1 MRQALPSRAMKLA
14 NLETFVHLARLRHF
28 GRTAKHLN
36 TTQPAISSRLAA
48 LERELGTQLVVREG
62 REFHL
67 TPAGHEA
74 LRVIEKML
82 SDFDTLKLGFA
93 NPDNIA
99 VTLRIGAIDAIVQT
113 WLPRL
118 YDRLRHAYPAAQIEI
133 VTDSTANLLAH
144 MRSGDLD
151 ITFCLDP
158 VLEEGYRSFVLCS
171 YAMSWIGSPKLVDSG
186 RIYTVAELAAMP
198 LITFQRGSPP
208 YRMIAPYFQDESVL
222 ASQLSNSNSL
232 PTMIRL
238 AIDGFGVAA
247 VPTIVVQKELAS
259 GELVSVR
266 VNKPFPPLN
275 FIASYHPAPGSL
287 LTGRVAELARRTAAE
302 FCTEIDPGLA
312 WVEGTPDR

>member
-1 MRQALPSRAMKLA
+1 MKLA

-28 GRTAKHLN
+28 GRTARHLN

-48 LERELGTQLVVREG
+48 LERELGVQLIDREG

-82 SDFDTLKLGFA
+82 SDFDNLKLGFVD
-93 NPDNIA
+93 PDNIP

-118 YDRLRHAYPAAQIEI
+118 YEQLRQTYPGAQIEI
-133 VTDSTANLLAH
+133 VTDSTFNLIHH
-144 MRSGDLD
+144 MKSGELD

-158 VLEEGYRSFVLCS
+158 VLEEGYRSFVVCS
-171 YAMSWIGSPKLVDSG
+171 YAMSWVGSPKLVERD
-186 RIYTVAELAAMP
+186 RVYTVAELGAMP

-247 VPTIVVQKELAS
+247 IPTIVVQRELAA
-259 GELVSVR
+259 GELVQVQ
-266 VNKPFPPLN
+266 VNKPFPPLP
-275 FIASYHPAPGSL
+275 FIASYHPVPGSL
-287 LTGRVAELARRTAAE
+287 LTERVAELARRTAAV
-302 FCTEIDPGLA
+302 FCAEADPSLA
-312 WVEGTPDR
+312 WIDSSP

>member
-1 MRQALPSRAMKLA
+1 MKLA

-48 LERELGTQLVVREG
+48 LERELGVQLIAREG

-82 SDFDTLKLGFA
+82 GDFDGLKLGFTDPENVA
-93 NPDNIA
+93 I
-99 VTLRIGAIDAIVQT
+99 TLRIGAIDAIVQT

-118 YDRLRHAYPAAQIEI
+118 YDRLRQTYPGVQIEI
-133 VTDSTANLLAH
+133 VTDSTVNLLHH
-144 MRSGDLD
+144 MKNGELD

-158 VLEEGYRSFVLCS
+158 ILEEGYRSFVVCS
-171 YAMSWIGSPKLVDSG
+171 YAMSWVGSPKLVDED
-186 RIYTVAELAAMP
+186 RIYTVAELGTMP

-238 AIDGFGVAA
+238 AMDGFGIAA
-247 VPTIVVQKELAS
+247 VPTIVVEKELDSGDLAS
-259 GELVSVR
+259 VQ
-266 VNKPFPPLN
+266 VNKPFPPLT
-275 FIASYHPAPGSL
+275 FIASYHPVPGSL
-287 LTGRVAELARRTAAE
+287 LTERVAELAKRTAAE
-302 FCTEIDPGLA
+302 FCSETVPGLA
-312 WVEGTPDR
+312 WVDYNLR

>member
-1 MRQALPSRAMKLA
+1 MKLA

-28 GRTAKHLN
+28 GRTAKLLN

-48 LERELGTQLVVREG
+48 LERELGVQLIDREG

-82 SDFDTLKLGFA
+82 GDFDNLKLGLVD
-93 NPDNIA
+93 PENIP

-118 YDRLRHAYPAAQIEI
+118 YDQLRQIYPAAQIEI
-133 VTDSTANLLAH
+133 ITDSTFNLIHH
-144 MRSGDLD
+144 MKSGELD
-151 ITFCLDP
+151 IAFCLDP
-158 VLEEGYRSFVLCS
+158 VLEEGYRSFVVCS
-171 YAMSWIGSPKLVDSG
+171 YAMSWVGSPKLVERD
-186 RIYTVAELAAMP
+186 RVYTVAELGAMP

-232 PTMIRL
+232 PTLIRL

-247 VPTIVVQKELAS
+247 IPTIVVQRELAS
-259 GELVSVR
+259 NELVQVQVS
-266 VNKPFPPLN
+266 KPFPPLP
-275 FIASYHPAPGSL
+275 FIASYHPVPGSL
-287 LTGRVAELARRTAAE
+287 LTERVAELARRTAAA
-302 FCTEIDPGLA
+302 FCADVDASLA
-312 WVEGTPDR
+312 WIESAR

>member
-1 MRQALPSRAMKLA
+1 MKLA

-48 LERELGTQLVVREG
+48 LERELGVQLVAREG
-62 REFHL
+62 RMFHL

-82 SDFDTLKLGFA
+82 GDFDNLRLGLTA
-93 NPDNIA
+93 PENIA

-118 YDRLRHAYPAAQIEI
+118 YDRLRQTYPGAQIEI
-133 VTDSTANLLAH
+133 VTDSTHNLLNH
-144 MRSGDLD
+144 MKSGELD

-158 VLEEGYRSFVLCS
+158 ILEEGYRSFVVCS
-171 YAMSWIGSPKLVDSG
+171 YAMSWVGSPKLIDGNRVYS
-186 RIYTVAELAAMP
+186 VAELGAMP

-238 AIDGFGVAA
+238 AMDGFGIAA
-247 VPTIVVQKELAS
+247 VPTIVVQRELAS
-259 GELVSVR
+259 GELVCAQ
-266 VNKPFPPLN
+266 VNKPFPPLD
-275 FIASYHPAPGSL
+275 FIASYHPTPGSL
-287 LTGRVAELARRTAAE
+287 LTARVAELARQTVTE
-302 FCTEIDPGLA
+302 FCEEIDPRLV
-312 WVEGTPDR
+312 WVDSGSR

>member
-1 MRQALPSRAMKLA
+1 MKLA

-48 LERELGTQLVVREG
+48 LERELGVQLIDREG

-74 LRVIEKML
+74 LRVIKKML
-82 SDFDTLKLGFA
+82 TDFDNLKLGFTD
-93 NPDNIA
+93 PESIP

-118 YDRLRHAYPAAQIEI
+118 YEQLRQTYPGSQIEI
-133 VTDSTANLLAH
+133 VTDSTFSLNQHLK
-144 MRSGDLD
+144 SGELD
-151 ITFCLDP
+151 IAFCLDP
-158 VLEEGYRSFVLCS
+158 VLEEGYRSFVVCS
-171 YAMSWIGSPKLVDSG
+171 YAMAWVGSPKLVERDQLYS
-186 RIYTVAELAAMP
+186 VAELGAMP
-198 LITFQRGSPP
+198 LITFPRGSPP

-238 AIDGFGVAA
+238 ALDGFGVAA
-247 VPTIVVQKELAS
+247 IPTIVVQRELAS
-259 GELVSVR
+259 GELVQVQI
-266 VNKPFPPLN
+266 NKPFPPLT
-275 FIASYHPAPGSL
+275 FIASYCPVPGSL
-287 LTGRVAELARRTAAE
+287 LTERVAELARRTAAD
-302 FCTEIDPGLA
+302 FCAAANPSLA
-312 WVEGTPDR
+312 WIDRGGQ